1 MNSQL
6 SAVDL
11 SALLLPVTARLL
23 IVPSVVVAEI
33 IKRRDLHP
41 PAGAPDWLLGRIQWH
56 HALVPVISFEALNNG
71 TRPDPGAGS
80 RIVILATVAENTPER
95 YYAILTQGVPHLLRL
110 TPDDV
115 RAVEGVMHGPAE
127 LMQVSVHGQ
136 LAAIPDLEYLER
148 HASMG
153 TVVQ

>member
-1 MNSQL
+1 MSSQL

-11 SALLLPVTARLL
+11 SALLLPVTGRLL

-41 PAGAPDWLLGRIQWH
+41 PAGTPDWLLGSIQWH
-56 HALVPVISFEALNNG
+56 HAVIPVISFEALNNDQ
-71 TRPDPGAGS
+71 RPDPGTGS
-80 RIVILATVAENTPER
+80 RIVILATVAENTPEHF
-95 YYAILTQGVPHLLRL
+95 YAILSQGVPHLLRL

-115 RAVEGVMHGPAE
+115 RAVEGVMRGPAE

-136 LAAIPDLEYLER
+136 HAAIPDLEYLER
-148 HASMG
+148 HAAMG
-153 TVVQ
+153 IAAR

>member
-1 MNSQL
+1 MSNGL

-11 SALLLPVTARLL
+11 SALLLPVSDRLL

-56 HALVPVISFEALNNG
+56 HAAVPVISFEALNNDQ
-71 TRPDPGAGS
+71 RPDPGAGS
-80 RIVILATVAENTPER
+80 RIVILATVGEAVPER
-95 YYAILTQGVPHLLRL
+95 YYAILSQGVPHLLRL

-115 RAVEGVMHGPAE
+115 REAEGVMRGPAE
-127 LMQVSVHGQ
+127 LMQVRVHGQ
-136 LAAIPDLEYLER
+136 RAAIPDLEYLER
-148 HASMG
+148 HAG
-153 TVVQ
+153 IGAAGD